1 MRTKIA
7 TVHLVLIAFLC
18 GGAAPDRVYARDTAA
33 LDEVTRQY
41 RTDPAILK
49 ALGDPEAFNV
59 LIYEKIFNA
68 PLFDPR
74 LDLAP
79 SDLYGST
86 RKASKPKC

>member
-7 TVHLVLIAFLC
+7 TVHLVLIAFLY
-18 GGAAPDRVYARDTAA
+18 GGAALDRVYARDNNG
-33 LDEVTRQY
+33 DELTHQY

-49 ALGDPEAFNV
+49 ALGDPQAFNV

-68 PLFDPR
+68 PVFDPR

-79 SDLYGST
+79 SNLYGST
-86 RKASKPKC
+86 RTASKPKC